1 MDDKALLKEYCKKTK
16 PHLDDEEID
25 FVMEENFHYDEDLD
39 DERDIKR
46 KKLAQKE
53 EVSKAHSFLN
63 DLKDK
68 YYEEIK

>member
-1 MDDKALLKEYCKKTK
+1 
-16 PHLDDEEID
+16 
-25 FVMEENFHYDEDLD
+25 MEENFHYDEDLD
-39 DERDIKR
+39 DERDIKL

-68 YYEEIK
+68 YYEEIKSRPHVIQRTKKGNGLF